1 MTDPMTETAILA
13 RLTEILRD
21 VLEDPDVELGMQ
33 TTRPEVPRWDS
44 FAYITF
50 IVGVETEF
58 GIKFPLADVESFQTV
73 GDIVKAIETLRA

>member
-1 MTDPMTETAILA
+1 MTDPMSETAILA

-21 VLEDPDVELGMQ
+21 VLEDPGVELGMQ

-50 IVGVETEF
+50 IVGAETEF
-58 GIKFPLADVESFQTV
+58 GVKFPLADVESFQTV
-73 GDIVKAIETLRA
+73 GDIVRAIQALKG

>member
-13 RLTEILRD
+13 KLTQILRD
-21 VLEDPDVELGMQ
+21 VLEDPGVELGMQ

-58 GIKFPLADVESFQTV
+58 GVKFPLADVESFQTV
-73 GDIVKAIETLRA
+73 GDIVRAIRELRG

>member
-1 MTDPMTETAILA
+1 MTETAILA
-13 RLTEILRD
+13 RLTGILRD

-58 GIKFPLADVESFQTV
+58 GIRFPLADVESFQTV
-73 GDIVKAIETLRA
+73 GDIVNAIETLRA

>member
-1 MTDPMTETAILA
+1 MTETAILA
-13 RLTEILRD
+13 KLTEILRD
-21 VLEDPDVELGMQ
+21 VLEDPAVELGMQ

-58 GIKFPLADVESFQTV
+58 GVKFPLADVESFQTV
-73 GDIVKAIETLRA
+73 GDIVRAIRALKG

>member
-1 MTDPMTETAILA
+1 VTDPMSETAILA
-13 RLTEILRD
+13 KLTEILRD
-21 VLEDPDVELGMQ
+21 VLEDPAIELGMQ

-73 GDIVKAIETLRA
+73 GDIVRAIQELKG